1 MQLFPA
7 IDLMNGQAVRLYKGD
22 FEQQSQYGNPLDVAL
37 RYVEAG
43 ATHVHLVD
51 LDAAKTGETSS
62 TTAQIVERIV
72 TETKLLVE
80 LGGGIRSELAVE
92 RWLNSGVW
100 RCIVGTRAAEDP
112 KFTNSLFASFGDAVI
127 VGIDARD
134 GMVATKGWTENS
146 AWTTNEFAKV
156 LFQMGYRECIFT
168 DIERDGTLQG
178 ANLNL
183 SVQLAAASGLKVVV
197 SGGVSNLQDV
207 LAMKAF
213 ENMGIS
219 GAIIGK
225 ALFSGK
231 IDLRDALAAVCG
243 GDD

>member
-22 FEQQSQYGNPLDVAL
+22 FEQQTQYGDPLDVAL

-62 TTAQIVERIV
+62 TTAKIVERIV
-72 TETKLLVE
+72 TETQLLVE

-100 RCIVGTRAAEDP
+100 RCVVGTRAAEDLE
-112 KFTNSLFASFGDAVI
+112 FTNSLFTLYGDAVI

-146 AWTTNEFAKV
+146 AWTANEFAKV

-178 ANLNL
+178 ANLDL
-183 SVQLAAASGLKVVV
+183 SVQLATASGLKVVV

-231 IDLRDALAAVCG
+231 IDLRDALEAVRG